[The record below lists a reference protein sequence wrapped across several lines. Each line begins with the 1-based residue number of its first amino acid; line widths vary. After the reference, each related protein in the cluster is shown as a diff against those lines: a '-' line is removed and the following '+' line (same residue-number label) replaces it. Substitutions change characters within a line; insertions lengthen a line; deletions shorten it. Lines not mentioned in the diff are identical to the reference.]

1 MSDVTRLL
9 EAIDQGDPRASEEL
23 LPLVYE
29 ELRRLAAAKLS
40 QERPGQ
46 TIQATALVHEAYLR
60 LVGGDKSP
68 QWDSRWHFFAAAA
81 ESMRRII
88 LNRARDKR
96 RLKRG
101 GEWRRVDLD
110 RIEASLGDED
120 DEIVQLAEA
129 LEELEREDAEAAQVV
144 KLRFFAGLKH
154 REVATALG
162 ISLRT
167 AERQWAFAQAWLYE
181 RLRPNDEAPRG

>member
-1 MSDVTRLL
+1 MTEVTRLL

-60 LVGGDKSP
+60 LVGGENAP
-68 QWDSRWHFFAAAA
+68 QWDNRWHFFAAAA

-88 LNRARDKR
+88 LNRARDKN

-101 GEWRRVDLD
+101 GEWRRVDLEQ
-110 RIEASLGDED
+110 IEAALGDGED
-120 DEIVQLAEA
+120 DMVRLAEA
-129 LEELEREDAEAAQVV
+129 LEELGREDADAAQVV

-154 REVATALG
+154 RDVAAALG

-181 RLRPNDEAPRG
+181 RMRKDV